1 MSDHPGARG
10 GLFAALKN
18 MAATLLAG
26 GKTRL
31 ELLANE
37 IEEEKRRAVHMFVM
51 AQAMLFCAGVAIVLG
66 VALLCAVFW
75 DSRLLVLGAS
85 AAILLTLA
93 GFFYAQL
100 KRAAQ
105 QPDQVF
111 AATLAELQEDLRQ
124 LKAAVG
130 NAP

>member
-1 MSDHPGARG
+1 MKDHPGR
-10 GLFAALKN
+10 GLFAALKA

-26 GKTRL
+26 GWTRL

-37 IEEEKRRAVHMFVM
+37 IEEEKRRVVHLFVM
-51 AQAMLFCAGVAIVLG
+51 AQGLVFCAGLGSVLA
-66 VALLCAVFW
+66 VALLIALFW
-75 DSRLLVLGAS
+75 EGRLLVLGAT
-85 AAILLTLA
+85 AVLFLA
-93 GFFYAQL
+93 FAGYFYAQL

-105 QPDQVF
+105 KPDQVF

-130 NAP
+130 QEP

>member
-1 MSDHPGARG
+1 MNDHPGR
-10 GLFAALKN
+10 GLFAALKA

-26 GKTRL
+26 GRTRL
-31 ELLANE
+31 ALLANE

-51 AQAMLFCAGVAIVLG
+51 AQGLVFCAGVGSVFA
-66 VALLCAVFW
+66 VALLTALFW
-75 DSRLLVLGAS
+75 ENRLFVLGA
-85 AAILLTLA
+85 ATVIFLALA
-93 GFFYAQL
+93 GYFYAQL

-124 LKAAVG
+124 LKAAIG
-130 NAP
+130 QEP

>member
-1 MSDHPGARG
+1 MNDHPGR
-10 GLFAALKN
+10 GLFAALKA

-26 GKTRL
+26 GRTRL
-31 ELLANE
+31 ALLANE

-51 AQAMLFCAGVAIVLG
+51 AQGLVFCAGVGSVFA
-66 VALLCAVFW
+66 VALLTALFW
-75 DSRLLVLGAS
+75 ESRLLVLGA
-85 AAILLTLA
+85 AAVLFLALA
-93 GFFYAQL
+93 GYFYAQL

-105 QPDQVF
+105 QPDQIF

-130 NAP
+130 QEP

>member
-1 MSDHPGARG
+1 MNDQPGR
-10 GLFAALKN
+10 GLFAALKA

-26 GKTRL
+26 GRTRL

-37 IEEEKRRAVHMFVM
+37 IEEEKRRIVHMFVM
-51 AQAMLFCAGVAIVLG
+51 GQGLVFCAGVGCVLL
-66 VALLCAVFW
+66 VALLTALFW
-75 DSRLLVLGAS
+75 ESRLLVLGATAVFFLAL
-85 AAILLTLA
+85 AAY
-93 GFFYAQL
+93 FYAQL

-130 NAP
+130 QEP